1 MAQSEDERRERQR
14 IWAKDKRAKLRAE
27 RDAERRES
35 RADAVANAPR
45 TQRDALEASI
55 VAAKWLRP
63 SDGATMSLARA
74 LAEELDY
81 ADHMGDDALSLRI
94 AGRFTTL
101 LGLLGLTP
109 VVRMKFE
116 LRSAQL
122 AARTASEGVEP
133 APPASAAASLPA
145 NVSTLK
151 RPAKSSEKGGRSDG

>member
-1 MAQSEDERRERQR
+1 MAQSEDERREKQR
-14 IWAKDKRAKLRAE
+14 IWAADKRAKLRAE

-45 TQRDALEASI
+45 TMRDALEASLS
-55 VAAKWLRP
+55 AAKWIRP
-63 SDGATMSLARA
+63 SDGATVSLARA

-81 ADHMGDDALSLRI
+81 ADHMRDDALALRI
-94 AGRFTTL
+94 TGQFTGL
-101 LGLLGLTP
+101 LGQLGLTP

-122 AARTASEGVEP
+122 AARTALEGVEP

-145 NVSTLK
+145 NVSALK
-151 RPAKSSEKGGRSDG
+151 RPAKRGDGGDRG